1 MTRTS
6 PGDNSPEP
14 QDTHT
19 THTTHTT
26 HDTHGSQPDTVPG
39 SPKDQKPVLEPRSGR
54 FAGGFFAAVRWV
66 AGTVVIV
73 VGLWILWQAAAYL
86 WTVLLPVL
94 LALLLGSV
102 LWPVNRVLRRL
113 LPNAVA
119 ALLTILAL
127 FALMYMIVRWMIP
140 SLVTES
146 TGLLEKAR
154 LLLVDISVFFQGP
167 PFNVQDVDLSALVE
181 TGLDQVRNNTSTIL
195 TGISSGI
202 YSSLGVVSSWIITSL
217 LVVVFVFF
225 ILKDGDKFLAWAA
238 HWSDARIYQ
247 HIRALATGAWAALSG
262 YVLAQVAVAFVDAVF
277 IGLGLWILNVPLA
290 LPLTVLIFFSAFI
303 PIIGAVTSGFLAT
316 IIALLDGGWTTALL
330 VLGIVLLVQ
339 QLESN
344 VLQPVLVGHSLEIHP
359 AVVLSA
365 VTVAGTLFGIAGA
378 FIAVPVTAVGIV
390 VLRYIRD
397 MSFTPAHPSADDA
410 RKVNRRARVWRRR
423 TPAPDSPLK
432 TGK

>member
-1 MTRTS
+1 MTRTP
-6 PGDNSPEP
+6 PGDTPP
-14 QDTHT
+14 KTRDARTP
-19 THTTHTT
+19 
-26 HDTHGSQPDTVPG
+26 HDAHRPQPDTVPG
-39 SPKDQKPVLEPRSGR
+39 SPKDQKPAPDPGPLLGQGSGR

-66 AGTVVIV
+66 AGTIVIV
-73 VGLWILWQAAAYL
+73 IGLWILWQAAAYL
-86 WTVLLPVL
+86 WTVIFPVL
-94 LALLLGSV
+94 LALLLSSV
-102 LWPVNRVLRRL
+102 LWPANRVLRKI

-119 ALLTILAL
+119 ALLTILTLLAAIYAIL
-127 FALMYMIVRWMIP
+127 RWMIP

-146 TGLLEKAR
+146 AGLLEKAR
-154 LLLVDISVFFQGP
+154 LLLIDISVFFQGP
-167 PFNVQDVDLSALVE
+167 PFNMQDADLSALVE
-181 TGLDQVRNNTSTIL
+181 TGLDQIRNNTSTIL

-202 YSSLGVVSSWIITSL
+202 YSSVGALASWVVTSL

-225 ILKDGDKFLAWAA
+225 TLKDGDKFLAWTA
-238 HWSDARIYQ
+238 HWSDARTYQ
-247 HIRALATGAWAALSG
+247 HIRALTTAAWTALSG
-262 YVLAQVAVAFVDAVF
+262 YVLAQVAVALVDAVF
-277 IGLGLWILNVPLA
+277 IGLGLWLLNIPLA

-344 VLQPVLVGHSLEIHP
+344 ILQPVLVGHSLQIHP

-390 VLRYIRD
+390 ILRYIRD
-397 MSFTPAHPSADDA
+397 ESFTPAHPSADDA
-410 RKVNRRARVWRRR
+410 RKINRRARAWRKR
-423 TPAPDSPLK
+423 TPASNSSLQTDK
-432 TGK
+432 